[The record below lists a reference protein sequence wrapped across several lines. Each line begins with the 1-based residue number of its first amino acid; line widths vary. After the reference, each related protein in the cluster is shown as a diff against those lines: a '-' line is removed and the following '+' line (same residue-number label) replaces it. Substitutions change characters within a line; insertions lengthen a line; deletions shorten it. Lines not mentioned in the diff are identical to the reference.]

1 MRGIATR
8 PDRPMKTALLVIDVQ
23 QSFTRR
29 PYFSAAELPAY
40 FAAQNALIAGAQAQG
55 WPIVRV
61 FHRSEVDDAADPFA
75 PASGLVRPM
84 EGLRPFEAALTVH
97 KTRHSALVGTGLDVW
112 LVAQGVHRLVV
123 SGIRTEQCC
132 ETTAR
137 HASDLGWQ
145 VGADRH
151 GREGLYNS
159 NERGERRSAGD
170 GEGEPWATAFGDSF
184 THGDDVPD
192 AETWISRLSAL
203 GLPTVNAGVPGY
215 GVDQAWLR
223 YRQRKSQIRSRV
235 ILIGVMADNIARL
248 DQLSLEVAGAG
259 TSMTV
264 SIRCANAEH
273 LAKFVELGVAEGT
286 ARTLDNLVAHLSR

>member
-1 MRGIATR
+1 
-8 PDRPMKTALLVIDVQ
+8 MKTCLLVIDVQ

-61 FHRSEVDDAADPFA
+61 FHRSEIDDAADPFA

-84 EGLRPFEAALTVH
+84 EGLQPFEAALTVH

-112 LVAQGVHRLVV
+112 LVSQGIRRLVV

-145 VGADRH
+145 VVFVPEATLTFEMPLAGGGRLTVPQLRERTGAVLHKRFA
-151 GREGLYNS
+151 EV
-159 NERGERRSAGD
+159 
-170 GEGEPWATAFGDSF
+170 
-184 THGDDVPD
+184 VPVQ
-192 AETWISRLSAL
+192 EAL
-203 GLPTVNAGVPGY
+203 A
-215 GVDQAWLR
+215 A
-223 YRQRKSQIRSRV
+223 
-235 ILIGVMADNIARL
+235 
-248 DQLSLEVAGAG
+248 
-259 TSMTV
+259 
-264 SIRCANAEH
+264 
-273 LAKFVELGVAEGT
+273 
-286 ARTLDNLVAHLSR
+286 